1 MNSNIKCLFTERGG
15 GKQCSQIILH
25 TYYTYLHVQ
34 YMFIVCKMD
43 GFFFR
48 DGSMNIPM
56 DGRRKFMGPVA
67 KKAAGPLNFTQY
79 PTKES
84 AENGHCIP
92 NLATPSTPC
101 YRILKKPACHA
112 GVLTSFTS
120 SHLSDEDLEL
130 CRTSVL
136 MVRRNC
142 CDVDSPETWSK
153 FHSGF
158 SYQKRVRTHRQQKEK
173 THIKNNY
180 EDIMKT

>member
-15 GKQCSQIILH
+15 GKQCPQIILH
-25 TYYTYLHVQ
+25 TVQ
-34 YMFIVCKMD
+34 YMFIVCEMD
-43 GFFFR
+43 GFFGM
-48 DGSMNIPM
+48 DQWTDPM
-56 DGRRKFMGPVA
+56 DGRRKFTGPVA

-101 YRILKKPACHA
+101 YRILKKAACHA

-120 SHLSDEDLEL
+120 SHLSDEDLEV

-136 MVRRNC
+136 MVRLNC
-142 CDVDSPETWSK
+142 CDVDSPETWRN
-153 FHSGF
+153 FM
-158 SYQKRVRTHRQQKEK
+158 KRFPTKTGCDTPPKKGK
-173 THIKNNY
+173 THIKTT
-180 EDIMKT
+180 MKT